1 MGRLRDVH
9 LGEHWPLLFGV
20 LLVVAVVASFHLVA
34 IGFLVPLDEA
44 ASDAS
49 QHDLRGPYF
58 GALDLGRGD
67 NPYEPGSERR
77 SDVRARRL
85 GLDRMT
91 TLYAPPVLVLYL
103 PLADMS
109 LRRAKVV
116 FLAISFTCL
125 LGAMAALAW
134 SAPSP
139 RALSALVMLPLV
151 AGATEVFTT
160 LSLGQVNIIILFLLA
175 FGFAALEKGHAR
187 IGGSAIGLAT
197 LIKPIPAILLLG
209 LGLRR
214 QWRALAA
221 GIVAIVV
228 LLSVTIVCFGWTVHQ
243 SFLRTAFQAGSNVQ
257 ADSENQNLAS
267 FLIRT
272 LSGSETTDASAVT
285 PVGRVLWATTA
296 ALIAGVTGYCSVR
309 RPRTPL
315 RITLSMFL
323 VTGLVLSTRTL
334 IHYYV
339 WALIPVA
346 FALFELARRR
356 RWGAIVLLGVAY
368 NCMFKASRRWEIGTP
383 PFDGAMLTIT
393 SIPFFG
399 LMLVL
404 GILVY
409 LHIVDTTVDGEG
421 SLVSPR
427 RDLQQDGE
435 RVGSGEGPA
444 R

>member
-1 MGRLRDVH
+1 M
-9 LGEHWPLLFGV
+9 
-20 LLVVAVVASFHLVA
+20 
-34 IGFLVPLDEA
+34 
-44 ASDAS
+44 
-49 QHDLRGPYF
+49 
-58 GALDLGRGD
+58 
-67 NPYEPGSERR
+67 
-77 SDVRARRL
+77 
-85 GLDRMT
+85 
-91 TLYAPPVLVLYL
+91 
-103 PLADMS
+103 
-109 LRRAKVV
+109 V

-197 LIKPIPAILLLG
+197 LIKPISAILLLG

-243 SFLRTAFQAGSNVQ
+243 SFLRTAFHAGSNVQ

-272 LSGSETTDASAVT
+272 LSGSETT
-285 PVGRVLWATTA
+285 
-296 ALIAGVTGYCSVR
+296 
-309 RPRTPL
+309 
-315 RITLSMFL
+315 
-323 VTGLVLSTRTL
+323 TRTL

-356 RWGAIVLLGVAY
+356 RWEAIVLLGVAY
-368 NCMFKASRRWEIGTP
+368 NCMFKASRRWEIGIP